1 MTPGEDRREDED
13 TSKPVVV
20 RLTGDPAK
28 DATAIAEANAKR
40 AEVEVLTG
48 RAPGLI
54 VFDPPRSPTR
64 PL

>member
-1 MTPGEDRREDED
+1 MADDIP
-13 TSKPVVV
+13 SPKPVVV

-48 RAPGLI
+48 RAPALI
-54 VFDPPRSPTR
+54 VFDPPRSPRR
-64 PL
+64 PP